1 MGKKVIVLDAET
13 TGLDAK
19 TDEILQLSILS
30 EDGEVLFNNY
40 FRPTKH
46 TSWPDS
52 EKIHHISYDMVKD
65 GAAISYYK
73 DEIQQILDSA
83 DTIVGYNHS
92 FDMSFLEAAGIYSD
106 PKKNYDLMLEFSQ
119 LKGDWDK
126 TRNSYKWYKLKECA
140 DYFGY
145 DWGTDVSHDALSD
158 AKATLYCY
166 KKMIAGET
174 NKGGIKNKGQHP
186 SAFRSSSKPSKI
198 AFPKKFLAVPVIL
211 LLIIGIVS
219 FLPRDPRTP
228 NRKPKTISEST
239 LQKVLNISDLS
250 TLEFRYGSIAQAV
263 DAKGKTKYYVT
274 YDGTIQVG
282 VDFSAIAKSISI
294 DRDAK
299 TITVTI
305 PEPKVLSTNVNVDT
319 LDYLFVK
326 DKYNTTGL
334 TNEALKLCKQDLANE
349 LKNNTDIFDIA
360 KENTS
365 NVISQLL
372 EPWLKQADGEYTI
385 VVK

>member
-1 MGKKVIVLDAET
+1 
-13 TGLDAK
+13 
-19 TDEILQLSILS
+19 
-30 EDGEVLFNNY
+30 
-40 FRPTKH
+40 
-46 TSWPDS
+46 
-52 EKIHHISYDMVKD
+52 
-65 GAAISYYK
+65 
-73 DEIQQILDSA
+73 
-83 DTIVGYNHS
+83 
-92 FDMSFLEAAGIYSD
+92 
-106 PKKNYDLMLEFSQ
+106 
-119 LKGDWDK
+119 
-126 TRNSYKWYKLKECA
+126 
-140 DYFGY
+140 
-145 DWGTDVSHDALSD
+145 
-158 AKATLYCY
+158 
-166 KKMIAGET
+166 MIAGET
-174 NKGGIKNKGQHP
+174 NKGGTKNKGQHP
-186 SAFRSSSKPSKI
+186 SAFRYSSKPSKK

-219 FLPRDPRTP
+219 FLPRDPKPQNDRHRT
-228 NRKPKTISEST
+228 TISEST

-334 TNEALKLCKQDLANE
+334 TNEALKLCKQDLTNE
-349 LKNNTDIFDIA
+349 INNNPDIFDIA